1 MPIYCINGA
10 LMILNRPPLYI
21 CSKKGFSDS
30 FLLYWYFI
38 LVDSLPMHR
47 GSDFDGVRALPSL
60 SRNGAYLQCKKR
72 FYELSCNSTTCNW
85 SYMDQ
90 ELTTAVKYPV
100 MMYLP

>member
-1 MPIYCINGA
+1 
-10 LMILNRPPLYI
+10 
-21 CSKKGFSDS
+21 
-30 FLLYWYFI
+30 
-38 LVDSLPMHR
+38 MHR

-60 SRNGAYLQCKKR
+60 SGYGAYVQCKKR
-72 FYELSCNSTTCNW
+72 FYELSCNSTACNW

>member
-1 MPIYCINGA
+1 MSVLC
-10 LMILNRPPLYI
+10 
-21 CSKKGFSDS
+21 KKLEGNI
-30 FLLYWYFI
+30 FLEFFFTKLQCVLHWYFI

-60 SRNGAYLQCKKR
+60 PGNGAYLQCKKR
-72 FYELSCNSTTCNW
+72 FYELSCNSITCNW